1 MAVTPLS
8 MRAYVTHKHVRDGS
22 CGTNGSLIHGGTKLK
37 ATKSLPIGEQAFE
50 LSYSHISSTTLQ

>member
-1 MAVTPLS
+1 MKINTLSPDGPVTPLS

-37 ATKSLPIGEQAFE
+37 ATKSLPIGE
-50 LSYSHISSTTLQ
+50 

>member
-37 ATKSLPIGEQAFE
+37 ATKSLPIGE
-50 LSYSHISSTTLQ
+50 